1 MRRLLLPLLVLLLL
15 PVSARAQASADEA
28 AVRAAVDRIF
38 EGMARADSAMVRAEF
53 AEGARF
59 AMVRGA
65 ADSARIAYMP
75 IDGWLRGIAGSQ
87 GKWREQLFDTQVQ
100 VNGDIAS
107 VWTGYN
113 FWLDGRLRHCGV
125 DSIELIRIGGAWKIT
140 QLADTQRTEG
150 CTAR

>member
-1 MRRLLLPLLVLLLL
+1 
-15 PVSARAQASADEA
+15 
-28 AVRAAVDRIF
+28 
-38 EGMARADSAMVRAEF
+38 
-53 AEGARF
+53 
-59 AMVRGA
+59 
-65 ADSARIAYMP
+65 MP
-75 IDGWLRGIAGSQ
+75 DTIDGWLRGIAGSQ

-100 VNGDIAS
+100 VDGDIAS